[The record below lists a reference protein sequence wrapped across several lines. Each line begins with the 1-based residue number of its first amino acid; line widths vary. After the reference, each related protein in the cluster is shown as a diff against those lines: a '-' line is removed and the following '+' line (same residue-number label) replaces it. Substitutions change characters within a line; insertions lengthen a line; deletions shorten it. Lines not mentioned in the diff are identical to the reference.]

1 MKNRMIKNSGNR
13 AGRCLASAFHPN
25 IISGGE
31 VIMNRWITVV
41 MLIAGLMAGTA
52 TAADMTVESPKSCD
66 ICGMNRQTFARSRTV
81 ILYEDG
87 SSLGFCSINCTAA
100 ELRKNGY
107 KLVKSLMV
115 ADQTTSELTDART
128 ATWVMGGNL
137 PGVMTSQ
144 AKWAFTKADAA
155 RQFVTQHGGR
165 IVTFDEA
172 MKAAYEEAGKSTG
185 HDHSMHMGPGANMV
199 FNPAFGDDI
208 YHTHPADMW
217 MVNYKFMH
225 MGMNGLKDGSTSQSL
240 EAVSPPT
247 GKPRY
252 MMTPTDMTMDMQML
266 MIMYGVT
273 DRVTVMGMGNYVANS
288 MNMVMNMN
296 NGMGNM
302 TQAPMRTSGFADTEL
317 RGIYKISES
326 FNGSLGITL
335 PTGDIRQEIEMMGM
349 KFRAPYDM
357 QLGSGTFDLKPALTY
372 SAVSGDVLWNW
383 GGQAGYT
390 YHLGRND
397 AGYSLGDSLK
407 LNSWLQRALG
417 PAATWVR
424 FSYTN
429 TARISG
435 RDSEI
440 ARSLVMASSPDADP
454 NNYGGDLFNAFIGAS
469 YTKGAFS
476 AGIEAGVPLYQ
487 YVNGLQMA
495 NTWNLTA
502 AVQVMF

>member
-1 MKNRMIKNSGNR
+1 
-13 AGRCLASAFHPN
+13 
-25 IISGGE
+25 
-31 VIMNRWITVV
+31 
-41 MLIAGLMAGTA
+41 MLIVGLVTA
-52 TAADMTVESPKSCD
+52 NAYASGIIVESPESCKM
-66 ICGMNRQTFARSRTV
+66 CGMNRTSFSQSRVV
-81 ILYEDG
+81 ISYEDG
-87 SSLGFCSINCTAA
+87 TSSGFCSINCAAA

-107 KLVKSLMV
+107 KLIKSLKV
-115 ADQTTSELTDART
+115 ADYSTSELTDAGK
-128 ATWVMGGNL
+128 ATWVVGGSR
-137 PGVMTSQ
+137 PGVMTSL
-144 AKWAFTKADAA
+144 AKWAFEKEDKAQ
-155 RQFVTQHGGR
+155 QFIKQNGGG
-165 IVTFDEA
+165 IATFDDVI
-172 MKAAYEEAGKSTG
+172 KSAYDEAGKSSG

-225 MGMNGLKDGSTSQSL
+225 MGMNGLKEGSTSPSL
-240 EAVSPPT
+240 ETVSPPA

-252 MMTPTDMTMDMQML
+252 MMTPTDMSMEMQMF
-266 MIMYGVT
+266 MIMYGMT
-273 DRVTVMGMGNYVANS
+273 DRLTIMGMGNYISNT
-288 MNMVMNMN
+288 MNMVMNM
-296 NGMGNM
+296 GMGKGNVP
-302 TQAPMRTSGFADTEL
+302 QASMRTNGFSDTEL
-317 RGIYKISES
+317 RGIYKINEL
-326 FNGSLGITL
+326 FNGSLGLSL

-372 SAVSGDVLWNW
+372 SAVSDDALWNW

-390 YHLGRND
+390 YHLGHND

-407 LNSWLQRALG
+407 LSSWLQRAMG
-417 PAATWVR
+417 PTATWIR
-424 FSYTN
+424 LSYTN

-435 RDSEI
+435 QDREI
-440 ARSLVMASSPDADP
+440 TNSLKFADAPDAETK
-454 NNYGGDLFNAFIGAS
+454 NYGGDLVNAFIGTS

-476 AGIEAGVPLYQ
+476 AGIEIGLPLYQ